1 MMGIGKGEIKR
12 AATMATCCC
21 MVLLTSACGG
31 GYPGNPLTERSTAVE
46 TLVVA
51 LVPDEDAAT
60 VIQDNQGLKSYLE
73 TTLDLPVELVVST
86 DYSTLIEAATR
97 NKTNLTYFGPL
108 SYVIARSRAPFL
120 EPFAVRL
127 KDGASTYKAVL
138 IGNRE
143 QGIHSF
149 DDVRGQ
155 TVVLG
160 DPASTGSRL
169 FPQLRLAEEGLQPN
183 VDYQPVF
190 LGAHDAVAKAVER
203 GTAAAGGLSQVI
215 YDKLVQQG
223 TINPDKL
230 VVLGTSSA
238 IPQYPWTMG
247 SGLNEELRQAIKQS
261 FYDLKDPALLQP
273 LRADGFIPAQD
284 SDYDGVRRAA
294 HVLGLSLPDLV
305 TEP

>member
-1 MMGIGKGEIKR
+1 MGIARERIKR
-12 AATMATCCC
+12 AVSTAACCC
-21 MVLLTSACGG
+21 LVFLTSACGSG
-31 GYPGNPLTERSTAVE
+31 AKQSPNARSAMVK

-60 VIQDNQGLKSYLE
+60 VIQDNQGLKTYLE

-86 DYSTLIEAATR
+86 DYSTLVEAAVR

-120 EPFAVRL
+120 EPFAVRM
-127 KDGASTYKAVL
+127 KDGASTYNAVL

-143 QGIHSF
+143 QGIDSF
-149 DDVRGQ
+149 DAVRGQ
-155 TVVLG
+155 TVALG

-169 FPQLRLAEEGLQPN
+169 FPQLRLAEAGLQPN

-215 YDKLVQQG
+215 YDKLVEQG
-223 TINPDKL
+223 AIDPDKL
-230 VVLGTSSA
+230 VVLGVSSP

-247 SGLNEELRQAIKQS
+247 DGLGEELRQAIKQS
-261 FYDLKDPALLQP
+261 FYDLDDPALLQP
-273 LRADGFIPAQD
+273 LRADGFVPVQD
-284 SDYDGVRRAA
+284 SDYDDVRRAA
-294 HVLGLSLPDLV
+294 QVLELSLPDLV
-305 TEP
+305 TGS

>member
-1 MMGIGKGEIKR
+1 MGIARKRIKR
-12 AATMATCCC
+12 AVSTAACCC
-21 MVLLTSACGG
+21 LVLLASACGG
-31 GYPGNPLTERSTAVE
+31 ARQSPNGRSATVE

-60 VIQDNQGLKSYLE
+60 VIQDNQGLKTYLE

-86 DYSTLIEAATR
+86 DYSTLIEAAVR

-120 EPFAVRL
+120 EPFAVRM
-127 KDGASTYKAVL
+127 KDGASTYNAVL

-143 QGIHSF
+143 QGIDSF
-149 DDVRGQ
+149 DAVRGQ
-155 TVVLG
+155 TVALG

-169 FPQLRLAEEGLQPN
+169 FPQLRLAEAGLQPN

-215 YDKLVQQG
+215 YDKLVEQG
-223 TINPDKL
+223 AIDPDKL
-230 VVLGTSSA
+230 VVLGVSSP

-247 SGLNEELRQAIKQS
+247 DGLGEELRQAIKQS
-261 FYDLKDPALLQP
+261 FYDLDDPALLQP
-273 LRADGFIPAQD
+273 LRADGFVPVQD
-284 SDYDGVRRAA
+284 SDYDNVRRAA
-294 HVLGLSLPDLV
+294 QVLELSLPDLV
-305 TEP
+305 TGS

>member
-1 MMGIGKGEIKR
+1 
-12 AATMATCCC
+12 MAF
-21 MVLLTSACGG
+21 LTSACSGE
-31 GYPGNPLTERSTAVE
+31 PKPSPTAQSAPVK

-73 TTLDLPVELVVST
+73 ITLDVPVELVVST

-97 NKTNLTYFGPL
+97 NKSNLTYFGPL
-108 SYVIARSRAPFL
+108 SYVIARSRATFL

-143 QGIHSF
+143 QGIDSF
-149 DDVRGQ
+149 DAVRGQ
-155 TVVLG
+155 TVALG

-169 FPQLRLAEEGLQPN
+169 FPQLRLAEAGLQPN

-190 LGAHDAVAKAVER
+190 LGTHDAVAKAVER

-215 YDKLVQQG
+215 YEKLVEQG

-261 FYDLKDPALLQP
+261 FYNLKDPALLQP
-273 LRADGFIPAQD
+273 LRADGFVPAQD
-284 SDYDGVRRAA
+284 SDYDSIRHAA
-294 HVLGLSLPDLV
+294 RVLELSLPELV
-305 TEP
+305 TKS

>member
-1 MMGIGKGEIKR
+1 MGIGKGEVKR
-12 AATMATCCC
+12 AVGTAACCC
-21 MVLLTSACGG
+21 MVLLASACGG
-31 GYPGNPLTERSTAVE
+31 GPKDSPDARSTAVK

-73 TTLDLPVELVVST
+73 TTLDVPVELVVST

-97 NKTNLTYFGPL
+97 NKSHLTYFGPL

-127 KDGASTYKAVL
+127 KDGASTYEAVL

-143 QGIHSF
+143 QGIRTF
-149 DDVRGQ
+149 DDIKGK
-155 TVVLG
+155 TVALG

-169 FPQLRLAEEGLQPN
+169 FPQLRLADAGLQPN

-203 GTAAAGGLSQVI
+203 GTAAAGGLSRTI
-215 YDKLVQQG
+215 YDKLVEQG

-230 VVLGTSSA
+230 VVLGASSP
-238 IPQYPWTMG
+238 IPQYPWTMD
-247 SGLNEELRQAIKQS
+247 SGLNEDLRHAIKQS
-261 FYDLKDPALLQP
+261 FYDLEDPALLQP
-273 LRADGFIPAQD
+273 LRADGFVPVQD

-294 HVLGLSLPDLV
+294 DVLGLSLQDLV

>member
-1 MMGIGKGEIKR
+1 MTKGEIKR
-12 AATMATCCC
+12 AVSVAACCC
-21 MVLLTSACGG
+21 LVLLTSACGG
-31 GYPGNPLTERSTAVE
+31 GPRQSSTAQPTTVK
-46 TLVVA
+46 TLMVA

-60 VIQDNQGLKSYLE
+60 VVQDNQGLKSYLE
-73 TTLDLPVELVVST
+73 TTLERPVELVVST
-86 DYSTLIEAATR
+86 DYSTLIEAAIR
-97 NKTNLTYFGPL
+97 NKTDLTYFGPL
-108 SYVIARSRAPFL
+108 SYVIARGKAPFL

-127 KDGASTYKAVL
+127 KDDASTYKAVL

-143 QGIHSF
+143 QGIHTF
-149 DDVRGQ
+149 DAVRGQ
-155 TVVLG
+155 TVALG

-169 FPQLRLAEEGLQPN
+169 FPQLRLAEAGLQPN
-183 VDYQPVF
+183 VDYEPVF

-215 YDKLVQQG
+215 YDKLVEQG

-247 SGLNEELRQAIKQS
+247 SNLDEELRQAVKQS
-261 FYDLKDPALLQP
+261 FYNLKDPVLLQP
-273 LRADGFIPAQD
+273 LRADGFVPAQD

-294 HVLGLSLPDLV
+294 AVLGLSLPDLV
-305 TEP
+305 TKP

>member
-1 MMGIGKGEIKR
+1 
-12 AATMATCCC
+12 
-21 MVLLTSACGG
+21 MVLLSSACGG
-31 GYPGNPLTERSTAVE
+31 GPRPSSSAQSSAVK

-60 VIQDNQGLKSYLE
+60 VIQDNQGLKTYLE
-73 TTLDLPVELVVST
+73 TRLDLPVELVVTT

-108 SYVIARSRAPFL
+108 SYVIARSKAPFL

-143 QGIHSF
+143 QGIDTF
-149 DDVRGQ
+149 DAVKGQ
-155 TVVLG
+155 TVALG

-169 FPQLRLAEEGLQPN
+169 FPQMRLAEAGLLPG

-215 YDKLVQQG
+215 YDKLVEQG

-247 SGLNEELRQAIKQS
+247 DGLDEALRQAIKES
-261 FYDLKDPALLQP
+261 FYDLEDPALLQP
-273 LRADGFIPAQD
+273 LRADGFVPAQD
-284 SDYDGVRRAA
+284 SDYDGIRRAA
-294 HVLGLSLPDLV
+294 QILGLSLPGLV

>member
-1 MMGIGKGEIKR
+1 M
-12 AATMATCCC
+12 AACCC
-21 MVLLTSACGG
+21 MAFLTSACSGE
-31 GYPGNPLTERSTAVE
+31 PKPSPTAQSAPVK

-73 TTLDLPVELVVST
+73 ITLDVPVELVVST

-97 NKTNLTYFGPL
+97 NKSNLTYFGPL
-108 SYVIARSRAPFL
+108 SYVIARSRATFL

-143 QGIHSF
+143 QGIDSF
-149 DDVRGQ
+149 DAVRGQ
-155 TVVLG
+155 TVALG

-169 FPQLRLAEEGLQPN
+169 FPQLRLAEAGLQPN

-190 LGAHDAVAKAVER
+190 LGTHDAVAKAVER

-215 YDKLVQQG
+215 YEKLVEQG

-261 FYDLKDPALLQP
+261 FYNLKDPALLQP
-273 LRADGFIPAQD
+273 LRADGFVPAQD
-284 SDYDGVRRAA
+284 SDYDSIRHAA
-294 HVLGLSLPDLV
+294 RVLELSLPELV
-305 TEP
+305 TKS

>member
-12 AATMATCCC
+12 AAAMAACCC

-31 GYPGNPLTERSTAVE
+31 GSRESPTARSTAVE

-60 VIQDNQGLKSYLE
+60 VVQDNQGLKSYLE

-120 EPFAVRL
+120 KPFAVRL

-149 DDVRGQ
+149 DAVRGQ
-155 TVVLG
+155 TVALG

-169 FPQLRLAEEGLQPN
+169 FPQLRLAEAGLQPN
-183 VDYQPVF
+183 ADYQPVF

-215 YDKLVQQG
+215 YDKLVEQG

-247 SGLNEELRQAIKQS
+247 SGLNEELRQAVKQS
-261 FYDLKDPALLQP
+261 FYDLKDLALLQP
-273 LRADGFIPAQD
+273 LRADGFVPAQD
-284 SDYDGVRRAA
+284 SDYDSVRRAA

>member
-1 MMGIGKGEIKR
+1 MGIGKGEIKR
-12 AATMATCCC
+12 AATMAACCF
-21 MVLLTSACGG
+21 MVLLASACGG
-31 GYPGNPLTERSTAVE
+31 GSRESPTARSTDVK

-60 VIQDNQGLKSYLE
+60 VVQDNQGLKAYLE

-143 QGIHSF
+143 QGIDSF
-149 DDVRGQ
+149 DAVRGQ
-155 TVVLG
+155 TVALG

-169 FPQLRLAEEGLQPN
+169 FPQLRLAEAGLQPN

-215 YDKLVQQG
+215 YDKLVEQG

-230 VVLGTSSA
+230 VVLGASSA

-247 SGLNEELRQAIKQS
+247 SGLNEELRQAVKQS
-261 FYDLKDPALLQP
+261 FYGLKDPALLQP
-273 LRADGFIPAQD
+273 LRADGFVPAQD
-284 SDYDGVRRAA
+284 SDYDSVRRAA
-294 HVLGLSLPDLV
+294 QVLGLSLPDLV

>member
-1 MMGIGKGEIKR
+1 MGIGRGEIKR
-12 AATMATCCC
+12 AVGTVACCC
-21 MVLLTSACGG
+21 MVLLASACGG
-31 GYPGNPLTERSTAVE
+31 GPRESPDARSTAVK

-73 TTLDLPVELVVST
+73 TTLDVPVELVVST

-97 NKTNLTYFGPL
+97 NKSHLTYFGPL

-127 KDGASTYKAVL
+127 KDGASTYEAVL

-143 QGIHSF
+143 QGIHTF
-149 DDVRGQ
+149 DDIKGQ
-155 TVVLG
+155 TVALG

-169 FPQLRLAEEGLQPN
+169 FPQLRLADAGLQPN

-203 GTAAAGGLSQVI
+203 GTAAAGGLSRTI
-215 YDKLVQQG
+215 YDKLVEQG

-230 VVLGTSSA
+230 VVLGASSP
-238 IPQYPWTMG
+238 IPQYPWTMD
-247 SGLNEELRQAIKQS
+247 SGLNEDLRHAIKQS

-273 LRADGFIPAQD
+273 LRADGFVPVQD

-294 HVLGLSLPDLV
+294 QVLGLSLQDLV
-305 TEP
+305 TGS

>member
-1 MMGIGKGEIKR
+1 MMGIGTGEIKR
-12 AATMATCCC
+12 TAS
-21 MVLLTSACGG
+21 MVASCFVILLASACGG
-31 GYPGNPLTERSTAVE
+31 GSRESATVRSTAVKP
-46 TLVVA
+46 LVVA

-73 TTLDLPVELVVST
+73 TALDVPVELVVST

-108 SYVIARSRAPFL
+108 SYVIARSKAPFL

-143 QGIHSF
+143 QGIHTF
-149 DDVRGQ
+149 DAIRGQ
-155 TVVLG
+155 TVALG

-169 FPQLRLAEEGLQPN
+169 FPQMRLAEAGLQPN
-183 VDYQPVF
+183 VDYEPVF

-215 YDKLVQQG
+215 YEKLVEQG

-247 SGLNEELRQAIKQS
+247 GDLNEELRHAIKQS
-261 FYDLKDPALLQP
+261 FYNLKDPALLQP
-273 LRADGFIPAQD
+273 LRADGFVPARD
-284 SDYDGVRRAA
+284 SDYDSVRRAA
-294 HVLGLSLPDLV
+294 EVLGLSLQDLT
-305 TEP
+305 TES

>member
-1 MMGIGKGEIKR
+1 MTGLGKGEIKR
-12 AATMATCCC
+12 AVTMAACCC

-31 GYPGNPLTERSTAVE
+31 GPRESPTARSGAVE

-86 DYSTLIEAATR
+86 DYSTLIEAAIR

-108 SYVIARSRAPFL
+108 SYVIARGKAPFL

-143 QGIHSF
+143 QGIHTF
-149 DDVRGQ
+149 DAVKGR
-155 TVVLG
+155 TVALG

-169 FPQLRLAEEGLQPN
+169 FPQLRLAEAGLQPN

-215 YDKLVQQG
+215 YDKLVEQG

-247 SGLNEELRQAIKQS
+247 SGLTEELRHAIKQS

-273 LRADGFIPAQD
+273 LRADGFVPVQD
-284 SDYDGVRRAA
+284 SDYDSVRRAA
-294 HVLGLSLPDLV
+294 DVLGLSLQDLV
-305 TEP
+305 TGS

>member
-1 MMGIGKGEIKR
+1 MTGMGRGSIKR
-12 AATMATCCC
+12 AVTMVACCC
-21 MVLLTSACGG
+21 MVLLASACGG
-31 GYPGNPLTERSTAVE
+31 GSRESPTARSGAVE

-60 VIQDNQGLKSYLE
+60 IIQDNQGLKAYLE

-86 DYSTLIEAATR
+86 DYSTLIEAAIR

-108 SYVIARSRAPFL
+108 SYVIARGKAPIL

-149 DDVRGQ
+149 DAVRGQ
-155 TVVLG
+155 TVALG

-169 FPQLRLAEEGLQPN
+169 FPQLRLAEAGLQPN

-215 YDKLVQQG
+215 YDKLVEQG

-247 SGLNEELRQAIKQS
+247 SGLNEELRQAVKQS
-261 FYDLKDPALLQP
+261 FYNLKDPALLQP
-273 LRADGFIPAQD
+273 LRADGFVPAQD
-284 SDYDGVRRAA
+284 SDYDSVRRAA
-294 HVLGLSLPDLV
+294 DVLGLSLQDLV
-305 TEP
+305 TGS

>member
-1 MMGIGKGEIKR
+1 MGMGRGDIRR
-12 AATMATCCC
+12 AASMAACCF
-21 MVLLTSACGG
+21 MVLLASACGG
-31 GYPGNPLTERSTAVE
+31 GPRESPTARSTDVK

-86 DYSTLIEAATR
+86 DYSTLIEAAIR
-97 NKTNLTYFGPL
+97 NKTDLTYFGPL
-108 SYVIARSRAPFL
+108 SYVIARNKAPFL

-143 QGIHSF
+143 QGIDTF
-149 DDVRGQ
+149 DAVRGQ
-155 TVVLG
+155 TVALG

-169 FPQLRLAEEGLQPN
+169 FPQLRLAEAGLQPN

-215 YDKLVQQG
+215 YEKLVEQG

-230 VVLGTSSA
+230 VVLGTSSP

-247 SGLNEELRQAIKQS
+247 SDLDEALRQAIKQS
-261 FYDLKDPALLQP
+261 FYNLKDPALLQP
-273 LRADGFIPAQD
+273 LRADGFVPAQD
-284 SDYDGVRRAA
+284 SDYDSVRRAA
-294 HVLGLSLPDLV
+294 DVLGLSLQELV
-305 TEP
+305 TQS

>member
-1 MMGIGKGEIKR
+1 MMGIGRGEIKR
-12 AATMATCCC
+12 AASMVACCF
-21 MVLLTSACGG
+21 MVLLASACGG
-31 GYPGNPLTERSTAVE
+31 GSRESPTAQSADAKP
-46 TLVVA
+46 LVVA

-97 NKTNLTYFGPL
+97 NKTDLTYFGPL
-108 SYVIARSRAPFL
+108 SYVIARSKAPFL

-143 QGIHSF
+143 QGIHTF
-149 DDVRGQ
+149 DAIRGQ
-155 TVVLG
+155 TVALG

-169 FPQLRLAEEGLQPN
+169 FPQLRLAEAGLQPN

-203 GTAAAGGLSQVI
+203 GTTAAGGLSQVI
-215 YDKLVQQG
+215 YEKLVEQG

-230 VVLGTSSA
+230 VVLGTSSP

-247 SGLNEELRQAIKQS
+247 SDLDEALRHTIKQS
-261 FYDLKDPALLQP
+261 FYNLKDPALLQP
-273 LRADGFIPAQD
+273 LRADGFVPAQD
-284 SDYDGVRRAA
+284 SDYDSVRRAA
-294 HVLGLSLPDLV
+294 DVLGLSLQELV
-305 TEP
+305 TKS

>member
-1 MMGIGKGEIKR
+1 MTRGEIKR
-12 AATMATCCC
+12 AVSVAACCC
-21 MVLLTSACGG
+21 LVLLTSACGG
-31 GYPGNPLTERSTAVE
+31 GPRQSPTAQSTTVK

-60 VIQDNQGLKSYLE
+60 VVQDNQGLKSYLE

-86 DYSTLIEAATR
+86 DYSTLIEAAIR
-97 NKTNLTYFGPL
+97 NKTDLTYFGPL
-108 SYVIARSRAPFL
+108 SYVIARGKAPFL

-143 QGIHSF
+143 QGIHTF
-149 DDVRGQ
+149 DAVRGQ
-155 TVVLG
+155 TVALG

-169 FPQLRLAEEGLQPN
+169 FPQLRLAEAGLQPN
-183 VDYQPVF
+183 VDYEPVF

-215 YDKLVQQG
+215 YDKLVEQG

-247 SGLNEELRQAIKQS
+247 SNLDEELRQAVKQS
-261 FYDLKDPALLQP
+261 FYNLKDPALLQP
-273 LRADGFIPAQD
+273 LRADGFVPAQD

-294 HVLGLSLPDLV
+294 AVLGLSLPDLV
-305 TEP
+305 TKP

>member
-1 MMGIGKGEIKR
+1 MMGIGRGKTRR
-12 AATMATCCC
+12 AATMVACCL
-21 MVLLTSACGG
+21 MALLTSACGG
-31 GYPGNPLTERSTAVE
+31 GGRESPTARSTTVKP
-46 TLVVA
+46 LVVA

-86 DYSTLIEAATR
+86 DYSTLIEAAIR
-97 NKTNLTYFGPL
+97 NKTNLTYFGPM
-108 SYVIARSRAPFL
+108 SYVIARNKAPFL

-143 QGIHSF
+143 QGIHTF
-149 DDVRGQ
+149 DDVKDQ
-155 TVVLG
+155 TVALG

-169 FPQLRLAEEGLQPN
+169 FPQLRLAEAGLQPN

-215 YDKLVQQG
+215 YEKLVEQD
-223 TINPDKL
+223 TINPDRL

-247 SGLNEELRQAIKQS
+247 SGLNEELRHAIQQS
-261 FYDLKDPALLQP
+261 FYNLKDPALLQP
-273 LRADGFIPAQD
+273 LRADGFVPAQD
-284 SDYDGVRRAA
+284 SDYDSVRRAA
-294 HVLGLSLPDLV
+294 DLLGLSQELV
-305 TEP
+305 TES

>member
-1 MMGIGKGEIKR
+1 MV
-12 AATMATCCC
+12 ACCLMA
-21 MVLLTSACGG
+21 LLTSACGG
-31 GYPGNPLTERSTAVE
+31 GGRESPTARSTTVKP
-46 TLVVA
+46 LVVA

-86 DYSTLIEAATR
+86 DYSTLIEAAIR
-97 NKTNLTYFGPL
+97 NKTNLTYFGPM
-108 SYVIARSRAPFL
+108 SYVIARNKAPFL

-143 QGIHSF
+143 QGIHTF
-149 DDVRGQ
+149 DDVKDQ
-155 TVVLG
+155 TVALG

-169 FPQLRLAEEGLQPN
+169 FPQLRLAEAGLQPN

-215 YDKLVQQG
+215 YEKLVEQD
-223 TINPDKL
+223 TINPDRL

-247 SGLNEELRQAIKQS
+247 SGLNEELRHAIQQS
-261 FYDLKDPALLQP
+261 FYNLKDPALLQP
-273 LRADGFIPAQD
+273 LRADGFVPAQD
-284 SDYDGVRRAA
+284 SDYDSVRRAA
-294 HVLGLSLPDLV
+294 DLLGLSQELV
-305 TEP
+305 TES